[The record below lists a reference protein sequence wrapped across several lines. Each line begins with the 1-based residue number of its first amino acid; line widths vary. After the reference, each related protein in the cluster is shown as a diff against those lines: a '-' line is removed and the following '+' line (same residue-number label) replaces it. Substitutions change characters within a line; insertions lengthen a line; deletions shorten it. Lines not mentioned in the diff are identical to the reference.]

1 MVEVVAVLTRQDAPV
16 GRKKVMTASPVAQI
30 AEAAGITTI
39 KANKINVDV
48 VEQLLEVQAELGV
61 VVAFGSLFN
70 DRALNLFK
78 KGWVNVHYSLLPD
91 WRGAAPVQ
99 NALIAGDKVTGVT
112 LFKLDAGMDTG
123 AVYSQVPT
131 VIEPD
136 ENAADL
142 LARLT
147 GLGISALNEVLPA
160 IASDIATLSHQI
172 ETDSARIA
180 HKPTRDSSRI
190 NFNQSAVHIENV
202 VRGSNPEPMAWSE
215 LKDEPF
221 RILEARATTSS
232 NAATDSEL
240 QKNTG
245 QVWSESGRI
254 MVQCAEGT
262 VLELRVVQPA
272 SKKPMAA
279 TDWFRGL
286 NEPERVTFK

>member
-1 MVEVVAVLTRQDAPV
+1 MVEVMAVLTRQDAPV
-16 GRKKVMTASPVAQI
+16 GRKKVMTSSPVAQI

-39 KANKINVDV
+39 KANKINEDV
-48 VEQLLEVQAELGV
+48 IEQLLKVQAELGV
-61 VVAFGSLFN
+61 VVAFGSLFD
-70 DRALNLFK
+70 DRALKLFK
-78 KGWVNVHYSLLPD
+78 KGWLNVHYSLLPD

-123 AVYSQVPT
+123 AMYSQVPT

-136 ENAADL
+136 ETGADL

-160 IASDIATLSHQI
+160 IASDIATLKQQL

-180 HKPTRDSSRI
+180 HKPTRESSRI
-190 NFNQSAVHIENV
+190 NFSRSAVQIENL
-202 VRGSNPEPMAWSE
+202 VRGSNPEPMAWAE

-221 RILEARATTSS
+221 RILEARAATGS
-232 NAATDSEL
+232 NTVNDSEL
-240 QKNTG
+240 QKSNG
-245 QVWSESGRI
+245 QVWSDSSRI
-254 MVQCAEGT
+254 LVQCAEGT